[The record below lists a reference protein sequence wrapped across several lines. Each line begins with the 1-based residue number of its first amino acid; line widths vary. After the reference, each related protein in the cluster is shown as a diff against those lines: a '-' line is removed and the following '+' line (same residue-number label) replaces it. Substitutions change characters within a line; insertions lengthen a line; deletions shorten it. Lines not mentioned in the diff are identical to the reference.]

1 MRGGDLKSMRW
12 AVAFTLRP
20 AQSCGGSVLQVRCQS
35 AGHVDI
41 TIHQAVKKNPP
52 PLVAPPFLC
61 VFSLPSSLS
70 FRCCDCSSA
79 LQAPFCWRVSP
90 RWPNVGSARTSNC
103 LRTAQVHNRTQLRT
117 CTAAARLLL
126 QVNVVRLYFA
136 AVVSHL
142 ALARI
147 HASSARSVCTKPAHL
162 SLINCIPCFFFS
174 ENCTNKWGKI
184 TSAEEQKQG
193 NLISCRWPASGLINT
208 PRYICCYYMWWAL
221 LIQTDE
227 LLLLRGW
234 LTSQRMDLNDHRY
247 AHLEPRLKIAE

>member
-1 MRGGDLKSMRW
+1 M
-12 AVAFTLRP
+12 
-20 AQSCGGSVLQVRCQS
+20 SCCVHLE
-35 AGHVDI
+35 AGAELWRKRVTGEVSISRTCGH
-41 TIHQAVKKNPP
+41 HHPSSGKKNPP
-52 PLVAPPFLC
+52 PLVASPFLC

-162 SLINCIPCFFFS
+162 SLINCIPCLFFFW
-174 ENCTNKWGKI
+174 KLHK
-184 TSAEEQKQG
+184 
-193 NLISCRWPASGLINT
+193 
-208 PRYICCYYMWWAL
+208 
-221 LIQTDE
+221 
-227 LLLLRGW
+227 
-234 LTSQRMDLNDHRY
+234 
-247 AHLEPRLKIAE
+247 